1 MSHISGF
8 GVLSAFVVY
17 SLGHMRTLV
26 HLAIAVLVA
35 TAVDVPQNGNASP
48 ESAARPRTLIMEIRE
63 TDSGVGGTNQFVFL
77 RIFSD
82 RTVELHPKRS
92 QDIKKNRVTDGEI
105 SQRQWGTI
113 LTLLAREDVKNLPST
128 FRSTYTPID
137 FSWTL
142 DMKIPRG
149 TGGQQ
154 IKLVNFYPEMAK
166 QNNKPYPEA
175 LLKLACT
182 VLVLRQGLNAETPYS
197 EERCRNFVS
206 E

>member
-35 TAVDVPQNGNASP
+35 TAVDVPENGNASP

-105 SQRQWGTI
+105 SQRQLGTI
-113 LTLLAREDVKNLPST
+113 LTLLAR
-128 FRSTYTPID
+128 
-137 FSWTL
+137 
-142 DMKIPRG
+142 
-149 TGGQQ
+149 
-154 IKLVNFYPEMAK
+154 
-166 QNNKPYPEA
+166 
-175 LLKLACT
+175 
-182 VLVLRQGLNAETPYS
+182 
-197 EERCRNFVS
+197 
-206 E
+206 

>member
-1 MSHISGF
+1 
-8 GVLSAFVVY
+8 
-17 SLGHMRTLV
+17 MRFLV
-26 HLAIAVLVA
+26 HLAIAVLL
-35 TAVDVPQNGNASP
+35 TTTVDGLRQNGNALP
-48 ESAARPRTLIMEIRE
+48 ESAVRPKTLVMEIRE

-82 RTVELHPKRS
+82 RTVELHSKRS

-105 SQRQWGTI
+105 SQGQLDTI
-113 LTLLAREDVKNLPST
+113 LTLLAREDVKSLPST

-137 FSWTL
+137 FNWTL

-149 TGGQQ
+149 AGGQQ

-175 LLKLACT
+175 LLRLACT
-182 VLVLRQGLNAETPYS
+182 VLALRQSLNADTPYS